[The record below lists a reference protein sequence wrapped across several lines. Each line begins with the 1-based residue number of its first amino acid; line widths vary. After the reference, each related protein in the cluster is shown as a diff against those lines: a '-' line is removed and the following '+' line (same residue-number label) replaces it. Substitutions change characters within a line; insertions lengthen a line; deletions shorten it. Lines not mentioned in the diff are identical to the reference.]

1 MKKIVGILL
10 IVVGLV
16 VFFMGLNRKNS
27 FAGGAAEVGTRV
39 ANAVDGGAR
48 TPDHVIYM
56 IVGGVMVLAGV
67 GITATSRSV
76 SVTKI

>member
-16 VFFMGLNRKNS
+16 VFFMGLNRKDS
-27 FAGGAAEVGTRV
+27 IAGEAATVGTKV

-48 TPDHVIYM
+48 APQHVMYM
-56 IVGGVMVLAGV
+56 VVGGVMVLAGI
-67 GITATSRSV
+67 GITASSRSV
-76 SVTKI
+76 TRV

>member
-27 FAGGAAEVGTRV
+27 FVGEASEAGTKV
-39 ANAVDGGAR
+39 ANAVDGGVR
-48 TPDHVIYM
+48 TPQHVTYM
-56 IVGGVMVLAGV
+56 IVGGVMVLAGI
-67 GITATSRSV
+67 GITASSRSV
-76 SVTKI
+76 TRV

>member
-1 MKKIVGILL
+1 MKRIVGILL

-27 FAGGAAEVGTRV
+27 LVGEAASAGTSV

-48 TPDHVIYM
+48 TTQHTTYM
-56 IVGGVMVLAGV
+56 IVGGVLTLV
-67 GITATSRSV
+67 GIGVAASSRSV
-76 SVTKI
+76 TKL